1 MGRPKVDWLQIHSEY
16 VTALQPVTFTD
27 LAAKYGLA
35 RGTVNRK
42 AVKEGWSL
50 ERDRHIARTEEQT
63 NEKMEGIVSDEGAK
77 FDSEMFYRIRGL
89 LARLDADTKSALDP
103 KVARVYADMFKAL
116 TSAQMVAKAAL
127 GDKGDS
133 VSVAAFMVELQKAT
147 SER

>member
-1 MGRPKVDWLQIHSEY
+1 MGKPRVDWLQIHSEY

-27 LAAKYGLA
+27 LAAKHGLA

-63 NEKMEGIVSDEGAK
+63 NVKMEGIVSDEGAK
-77 FDSEMFYRIRGL
+77 FDSEMFYRIKGL
-89 LARLDADTKSALDP
+89 LTRLDTDTKGTIDS
-103 KVARVYADMFKAL
+103 KVAHVYADMFKAL
-116 TSAQMVAKAAL
+116 TSAQTVGKAAL

-133 VSVAAFMVELQKAT
+133 GSVAMFMVELQKAT
-147 SER
+147 SEH